1 MAILDHRRGRALLT
15 AFGLAGYLFTC
26 SLGLSGYV
34 LCTEADSHGVIEAS
48 ANLHGCGCPAAS
60 ASSARL
66 LGTDDCGP
74 CVDHSLSGEGFARF
88 GPGMDPSPPAL
99 LPHAHRL
106 PSPSAWSSH
115 LGPAFRTRHP
125 GARALDLLRST
136 VLLI

>member
-1 MAILDHRRGRALLT
+1 MAIPDHRRGRALLA

-34 LCTEADSHGVIEAS
+34 LCTETDSHGVIEAS

-60 ASSARL
+60 ASSAGL

-74 CVDHSLSGEGFARF
+74 CVDHSLSEESFTRF
-88 GPGMDPSPPAL
+88 GPGMDLSPPAM

-115 LGPAFRTRHP
+115 LAPASRTQHP